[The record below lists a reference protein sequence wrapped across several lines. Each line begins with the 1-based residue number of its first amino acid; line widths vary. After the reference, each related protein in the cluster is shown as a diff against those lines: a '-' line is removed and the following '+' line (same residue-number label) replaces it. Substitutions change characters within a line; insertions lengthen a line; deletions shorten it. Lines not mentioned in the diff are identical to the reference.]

1 MSRCTRMHL
10 LHAFSASVMK
20 SLLFFPLDLKI
31 WTNAVKHEPWTA
43 AYSPLL
49 KTRPPKT
56 SHNALDK
63 HLDPGRATPK
73 WRIRAFTR
81 ERYHS
86 CKKKKKKVRIWA
98 PPNIPR
104 SPLAWTELNSIY
116 NDVLKPSLTSGKC
129 KNVFLSAPLQLISK
143 HFFYAIYRPP
153 RILKPLRLYASLT
166 LNWCLRRCIV
176 IPRLTSDS

>member
-1 MSRCTRMHL
+1 MKGMRSLPRRVTGNPENNIVHYTCRNLEINPSSEISVSSVTALCMSRCTRMHL

-86 CKKKKKKVRIWA
+86 CKKKKKKG
-98 PPNIPR
+98 PNM
-104 SPLAWTELNSIY
+104 SPTEYTTL
-116 NDVLKPSLTSGKC
+116 PSC
-129 KNVFLSAPLQLISK
+129 
-143 HFFYAIYRPP
+143 
-153 RILKPLRLYASLT
+153 
-166 LNWCLRRCIV
+166 LNWIKFDL
-176 IPRLTSDS
+176 